1 MQAVTKLIQQSTLT
15 TKKKKKKRKNV
26 IEFCDSNE

>member
-1 MQAVTKLIQQSTLT
+1 MQAVTKLIHQSTLT
-15 TKKKKKKRKNV
+15 IKKKKKKRKNV